1 MTAPLYANCEKPA
14 KCEGNLGLWFER
26 FFDQYDPRNWE
37 VLKPTTNN
45 NQMGNAYWLLK
56 HFGNKKVGDDK
67 QLTAH
72 AQAQMQLAASLQ
84 GQSHVFKAS
93 WHFVTGMGNPHPVEN
108 GFAWHPTLG
117 VPYLTGAAVKG
128 LVRSYIENNL
138 DTDNPENPDKKK
150 LLLQWFG
157 SDNKDPK
164 EQTYDSQAGALI
176 FFDAL
181 PIKPVTLGVD
191 IMTPHMGKWYEK
203 GGTDQ
208 AAGTAEAVPADWH
221 DPVPVAFL
229 VAKDIALLFSF
240 ALRPYPDADRKR
252 PEIALTEVA
261 DVLSRILDQSG
272 AGGKTATGYG
282 GMQDDPKAL
291 QDLNTIIE
299 KQAKDREDKM
309 HQAEEAARLKA
320 ELANLSPL
328 AAEFK
333 QQAFAGN
340 WEQNKDAF
348 VAPGVIEEWLD
359 KLEKEKSIEVVSM
372 LVKLIES
379 HLPSKLLD
387 NPMATNKKG
396 KAEFKPR
403 QQQIGKRLNELRK

>member
-1 MTAPLYANCEKPA
+1 MTAPLYNNCEKPSQCD
-14 KCEGNLGLWFER
+14 KDGNRGLWFER
-26 FFDQYDPRNWE
+26 FFDQYNEHANWE
-37 VLKPTTNN
+37 VGTEKTR
-45 NQMGNAYWLLK
+45 WLLD
-56 HFGNKKVGDDK
+56 HFKNQKVGDSK
-67 QLTAH
+67 QLERH
-72 AQAQMQLAASLQ
+72 AQAQIQLAKSLQ
-84 GQSHVFKAS
+84 GQSHVFNAS

-128 LVRSYIENNL
+128 LVRSYIENYL
-138 DTDNPENPDKKK
+138 DDTPENRQK
-150 LLLQWFG
+150 LLFDWFG
-157 SDNKDPK
+157 SDHKKPED
-164 EQTYDSQAGALI
+164 QTYDSQAGNLI

-181 PIKPVTLGVD
+181 PVKSVTLGVD

-203 GGTDQ
+203 GGDKDANKPETI
-208 AAGTAEAVPADWH
+208 PADWH

-229 VAKDIALLFSF
+229 AAKDITLHFSF
-240 ALRPYPDADRKR
+240 ALRR
-252 PEIALTEVA
+252 PSTIDLKDVQQALKLALEHA
-261 DVLSRILDQSG
+261 G

-282 GMQDDPKAL
+282 GMQADPKAL
-291 QDLNTIIE
+291 QDLNAIIE
-299 KQAKDREDKM
+299 KQAKDHEDKM
-309 HQAEEAARLKA
+309 RQAEEAARLKA

-328 AAEFK
+328 AAAFK

-348 VAPGVIEEWLD
+348 VVPGVIEEWLD
-359 KLEKEKSIEVVSM
+359 KLEKENDMAVVSM
-372 LVKLIES
+372 LVNLIEG

-403 QQQIGKRLNELRK
+403 QQQIGKRLNALRK